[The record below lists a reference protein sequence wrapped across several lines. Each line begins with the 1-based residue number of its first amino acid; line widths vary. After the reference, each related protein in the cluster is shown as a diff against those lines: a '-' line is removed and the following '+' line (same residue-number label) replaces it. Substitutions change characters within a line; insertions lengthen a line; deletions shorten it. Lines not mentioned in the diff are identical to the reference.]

1 MKRFWYSIAYLAA
14 VSALS
19 NLASLFSRRDF
30 HPNKFPFRPYA
41 FERQGRFY
49 EKLGVRRW
57 KNRLPDMSKLLRS
70 LPRKAVTCRSSE
82 RVRLLVQ
89 ETCLA
94 EAVHLALMALAL
106 PVLAIWPGWKGA
118 VLAAVYALGNVP
130 FILIQRYNRPRL
142 LHLAQTLERREE
154 KSLEHA

>member
-19 NLASLFSRRDF
+19 NLASLFSRRNF
-30 HPNKFPFRPYA
+30 HPDKFPFRPYA

-57 KNRLPDMSKLLRS
+57 KDRLPDMSKLLRS
-70 LPRKAVTCRSSE
+70 LPRKALTSRSSE
-82 RVRLLVQ
+82 RIRRLVQ

-94 EAVHLALMALAL
+94 EAVHLALMVLAA
-106 PVLAIWPGWKGA
+106 PVLVIWPGWRGA
-118 VLAAVYALGNVP
+118 ALAAAYVLGNVP

-142 LHLAQTLERREE
+142 QHLARTLERREE